1 MNKSQWVAA
10 VAEATGTSR
19 KKTDK
24 VLSLALE
31 VIAKELAQGE
41 EVQLSGFGTFEF
53 RYHQSRVARNPR
65 SGDTVVIP
73 ERMML
78 AFRPSPN
85 LLEDQEK

>member
-10 VAEATGTSR
+10 VAETAGTNR
-19 KKTDK
+19 KETEE
-24 VLSLALE
+24 LLNLALDL
-31 VIAKELAQGE
+31 IADKLSQGE
-41 EVQLSGFGTFEF
+41 KVQLSGFGTFEF
-53 RYHQSRVARNPR
+53 RKHQSRVARNPR
-65 SGDTVVIP
+65 SGDVVVIP